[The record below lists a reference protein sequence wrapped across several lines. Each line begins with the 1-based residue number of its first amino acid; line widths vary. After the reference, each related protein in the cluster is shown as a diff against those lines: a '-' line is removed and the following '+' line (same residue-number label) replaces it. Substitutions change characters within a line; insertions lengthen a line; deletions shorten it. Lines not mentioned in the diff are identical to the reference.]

1 MNSGPVA
8 VRRASANRVVMG
20 ITCGRAGLIRFLF
33 SSCSPRGAGWMLR
46 PMLAPESVGLFA
58 VARYRG
64 AS

>member
-33 SSCSPRGAGWMLR
+33 FPAAAGAGWMLR
-46 PMLAPESVGLFA
+46 PMFVPESVGLFA